1 MQARHFL
8 TFGALSMLLGVAAGA
23 FGAHALKAVLSPE
36 LLAIWHTAV
45 LYQLVHGL
53 GLLVVGGLTVRKP
66 QGLLRCSGIAML
78 LGMLLFCG
86 SLYALALSGVRL
98 LGAIT
103 PLGGVAFLLGWGCLA
118 WSAWRTDW

>member
-8 TFGALSMLLGVAAGA
+8 TFGALGMLLGVAAGA

-66 QGLLRCSGIAML
+66 QSLLRWSGIAML